1 MPMTGPWFGVVL
13 GRGIGCFLAMPL
25 AMQSPVAFLG
35 LKLRMFNK
43 FEDTAGNDLTY
54 YVVVF

>member
-1 MPMTGPWFGVVL
+1 MTGPWFGVVL
-13 GRGIGCFLAMPL
+13 GGGIGCFLAMPL